1 MNGPATGRTT
11 GRNGSARGLH
21 ALDDW
26 QTDPEAIRAAIGGDH
41 DALRAV
47 WKDHRRWVAAILL
60 AHKPREADLDDLLQT
75 VALQVCRKVHE
86 VREPGA
92 FRPWLRTVT
101 INAARADGR
110 ATGRQR
116 RGFLR
121 LVGRTGEPD
130 AGERPDEMSERRREG
145 ERLIALARTL
155 PEGYREPL
163 LMRCVRGMSY
173 RAIGEAMGL
182 PETTVETRIARGRR
196 MLRELAAAE
205 AEPTATSGVAVP
217 AGA

>member
-1 MNGPATGRTT
+1 
-11 GRNGSARGLH
+11 
-21 ALDDW
+21 LDDC
-26 QTDPEAIRAAIGGDH
+26 QTDPEQIRAAIGGDRE
-41 DALRAV
+41 ALRAV
-47 WKDHRRWVAAILL
+47 WRAHRRWVAAVLL
-60 AHKPREADLDDLLQT
+60 AHKPRQTDLDDLLQA

-86 VREPGA
+86 VRDPVA
-92 FRPWLRTVT
+92 FRPWLRMVA

-121 LVGRTGEPD
+121 LVGRTGGPGAD
-130 AGERPDEMSERRREG
+130 ERLDEQTDRRREG
-145 ERLIALARTL
+145 ERLIMLARTL

-205 AEPTATSGVAVP
+205 TDPAANTGEPVP